1 MTDYYYP
8 VLSDETSLPLYVL
21 GIGARDREFHFVR
34 EDGYPNHQ
42 IIYCTRG
49 QGHIIFDGH
58 EYDIKPGDAFY
69 LPPSVPHEY
78 YPVGDIWETHW
89 ITFEG
94 REAIE
99 MLKHIKLE
107 KAKVFHTFMEQSI
120 I

>member
-49 QGHIIFDGH
+49 QGHVIFDGH

-94 REAIE
+94 RG
-99 MLKHIKLE
+99 
-107 KAKVFHTFMEQSI
+107 SN
-120 I
+120 

>member
-1 MTDYYYP
+1 MKSVWKARFIMTDYYYP

-58 EYDIKPGDAFY
+58 EYDIKPG
-69 LPPSVPHEY
+69 
-78 YPVGDIWETHW
+78 THF
-89 ITFEG
+89 ICRLLF
-94 REAIE
+94 R
-99 MLKHIKLE
+99 M
-107 KAKVFHTFMEQSI
+107 SI
-120 I
+120 ILLVIYGKPIG